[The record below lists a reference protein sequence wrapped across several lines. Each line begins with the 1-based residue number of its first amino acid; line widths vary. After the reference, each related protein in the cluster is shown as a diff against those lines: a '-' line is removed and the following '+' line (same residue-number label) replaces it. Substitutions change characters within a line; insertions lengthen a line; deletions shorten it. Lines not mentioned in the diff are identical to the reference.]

1 MESFIPSS
9 PPPLAVQARRD
20 RPVSLRRA
28 QPGDVPLLAEMLG
41 RLSARTWWLRFF
53 DPLPVSVEKA
63 RLAAMRMVGG
73 DTNAH
78 TTLIATIQ
86 PGDQAEAIAATE
98 LICSP
103 RVSRTGE
110 LAIVVR
116 DDYQGRGIGSALGR
130 QLVRIARA
138 GGMTMV
144 RAFMLPENQGMRRLI
159 HRLGL
164 PYTLSRQDGEVQAL
178 ITCAPLMRTPV
189 QMRDAKRQGCDST
202 GSAPPVRLAR
212 TIEPR
217 LTIGIA
223 GGSAPEARF

>member
-20 RPVSLRRA
+20 RPVSLRCA

-86 PGDQAEAIAATE
+86 AGDRGEAIAAAE
-98 LICSP
+98 LIRSP
-103 RVSRTGE
+103 RVPRTGE

-116 DDYQGRGIGSALGR
+116 DEYQGGGIGSALGR

-138 GGMTMV
+138 GGITTV
-144 RAFMLPENQGMRRLI
+144 CAFMLPENQGMRRLI
-159 HRLGL
+159 CRLGL
-164 PYTLSRQDGEVQAL
+164 PYTLTRQDGEVQAL
-178 ITCAPLMRTPV
+178 ITCAPQAQVPFRGK
-189 QMRDAKRQGCDST
+189 DAM
-202 GSAPPVRLAR
+202 APASPLLSDWH
-212 TIEPR
+212 EP
-217 LTIGIA
+217 LSHA
-223 GGSAPEARF
+223 